1 MIDAVLFYSI
11 VLHSLDIRCI
21 LAISI
26 KLGFSVFLEI
36 VITVIDILKFP
47 QIFFLSRKTH
57 IFKYIST
64 ASCDLH
70 RLKYTNLQFSDIL
83 HINIL
88 LWEEYV
94 HHFKKLFLSLSS
106 CNHPYSSPE
115 KPILCSDFSIP
126 RLVLIVLELDLKTMM
141 QSWSMYLF
149 VSDFFCSSVL
159 GVYQ

>member
-1 MIDAVLFYSI
+1 MIDAVL
-11 VLHSLDIRCI
+11 LHSLDIRYI
-21 LAISI
+21 LAIIYKTRFFCLPRNSYHCNWHFKI
-26 KLGFSVFLEI
+26 SSN
-36 VITVIDILKFP
+36 
-47 QIFFLSRKTH
+47 FFLSHKTH
-57 IFKYIST
+57 IFKFIST

-70 RLKYTNLQFSDIL
+70 RLKYTNLQLNDIL

-94 HHFKKLFLSLSS
+94 HRFKKLFLSLSS

-115 KPILCSDFSIP
+115 KPILCSDFSVP